1 MPWIF
6 WNLSE
11 SRQGNKYLLIVS
23 DYFTR
28 WVEAYPL
35 PNSEAITVVQAF
47 IEEFVSRY
55 GIPRQIHTNR
65 GSQFTSLFF
74 KNICEIFRIE
84 KTQTTAFHPQSDGI
98 VERFN
103 RTIEDMLSKAVSV
116 LSYAVQLSKPM
127 IVHHDRLKAYL
138 REPKTYKKMFYIT

>member
-1 MPWIF
+1 LPWIF

-11 SRQGNKYLLIVS
+11 SRQGNTYLLIVS

-35 PNSEAITVVQAF
+35 PNSEAITVVQVF
-47 IEEFVSRY
+47 IEECISRY
-55 GIPRQIHTNR
+55 GIPRHIHTDR
-65 GSQFTSLFF
+65 GSQFTFLFF
-74 KNICEIFRIE
+74 KNTVYGRFFGLTKPKQR
-84 KTQTTAFHPQSDGI
+84 SDGL

-103 RTIEDMLSKAVSV
+103 RTNEDMLSKAVSD
-116 LSYAVQLSKPM
+116 LSYAIQLSKPK

-138 REPKTYKKMFYIT
+138 REPKT